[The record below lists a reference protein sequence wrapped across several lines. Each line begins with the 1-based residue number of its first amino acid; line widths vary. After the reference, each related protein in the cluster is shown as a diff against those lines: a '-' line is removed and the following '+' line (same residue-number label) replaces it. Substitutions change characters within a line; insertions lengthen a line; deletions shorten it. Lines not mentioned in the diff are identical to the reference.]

1 MRHLI
6 LTLLLMSSLFLSN
19 AYTQGYTTWGLPD
32 GAKVRLGKGVI
43 TAIEFSPDG
52 SQIAVASSVGI
63 WLYDARTG
71 KELVLLPG
79 HREGFSTPIFSG
91 FGGTL
96 TINTLTFS
104 PDGKLLA
111 SASEDGTLRLL
122 DLTTYSERHTL
133 LENKEAFVNHLEGI
147 VGLAFSADGKTL
159 TSLDGSVEHRI
170 KVWDVNSG
178 RLLSDISGRKKVPL
192 IPDGQ
197 SRLTLNSAADL
208 TEYEHDVSLEPL
220 ALSPDS
226 TTFAAIKSEIII
238 IDGVPGTAI
247 RLGNGRTGDLH
258 PILMKTKVDP
268 PFSEPKKLQSTQNP
282 IRKLV
287 FSPDGA
293 TLAGVETKTSIAKN
307 PDIAGERIRTTRS
320 KIRIWDVGTGN
331 ELSTLISQQVE
342 ESDKHTPREQIP
354 FVVFSPD
361 GRTFATFNQI
371 TAAVQLW
378 EVSTGDLISNF
389 TISHPEPMPPRD
401 RRGAINLTFSP
412 DGKTLAVA
420 TAGGDSSL
428 RLWEVSTGEIISTL
442 AEHPRLTVLPIDDR
456 AFISVSTNGTQLRD
470 IHTGK
475 VLQDL
480 TEIWTNLS
488 KSIDEIDEAKSSAFS
503 LGNTTL
509 AVGYKD
515 GSLQLWKVGTQKQPV
530 TLEGHTDS
538 INALAFTA
546 DGTRLAS
553 GSQDRS
559 IRIWDVR
566 TGTLLLNLTEHI
578 NSGRKLEYGDGT
590 ISRSAEW
597 INNLSFSPDGRTLAS
612 ASALGTIWLWDLSRQ
627 QLLTTL
633 TTHEAGVP
641 ELPVIFFHR
650 IGLAFSLDGI
660 RLASGD
666 ENGSV
671 MLSEV
676 SANPNPLILKG
687 HHAWRVK
694 VLAFSPDSKY
704 LVSGSRDNSIR
715 LWDVETGTEF
725 TILRGHVGEVSA
737 LAFSA
742 DGLTLISGSID
753 GTILLW
759 DWEKIVRPT
768 DK

>member
-1 MRHLI
+1 MRYSACTFLLV
-6 LTLLLMSSLFLSN
+6 LTLLLSN
-19 AYTQGYTTWGLPD
+19 TYAQEYTTWGLPN
-32 GAKVRLGKGVI
+32 GAKARLGKGRI
-43 TAIEFSPDG
+43 STIRFSPDG
-52 SQIAVASSVGI
+52 SQIAVAGPVGI

-71 KELVLLPG
+71 KELALLPG
-79 HREGFSTPIFSG
+79 HKEGVSTSVFPGIGGVFS
-91 FGGTL
+91 
-96 TINTLTFS
+96 INVLAFS
-104 PDGKLLA
+104 PDSKLLA
-111 SASEDGTLRLL
+111 SASEDGTIRLL
-122 DLTTYSERHTL
+122 DLTTYLERHTL
-133 LENKEAFVNHLEGI
+133 LENKEAFVNRLQGI
-147 VGLAFSADGKTL
+147 PITALVFSADGKTL
-159 TSLDGSVEHRI
+159 TSLEGIRERRI

-178 RLLSDISGRKKVPL
+178 RLLSDISGRKGVPL

-197 SRLTLNSAADL
+197 SRLTLNNAADL
-208 TEYEHDVSLEPL
+208 MEYEHDVSLETL
-220 ALSPDS
+220 ALSPDG
-226 TTFAAIKSEIII
+226 TTFAAIKSKIII

-247 RLGNGRTGDLH
+247 RLGNVRTGNLR

-268 PFSEPKKLQSTQNP
+268 PFSEPRKLQSTQNP
-282 IRKLV
+282 IKKLV
-287 FSPDGA
+287 FSPGG
-293 TLAGVETKTSIAKN
+293 TMLAGVETKVSIAKN
-307 PDIAGERIRTTRS
+307 PDIAGEHIRTTRS

-331 ELSTLISQQVE
+331 QLSTVIPQQVD
-342 ESDKHTPREQIP
+342 SQRRGP

-361 GRTFATFNQI
+361 GKTFATANEHL
-371 TAAVQLW
+371 AAVQLW

-389 TISHPEPMPPRD
+389 TIPHPEPMPPRD
-401 RRGAINLTFSP
+401 RRGAINLTFSA

-442 AEHPRLTVLPIDDR
+442 AEHPRLTVLPINDR

-475 VLQDL
+475 ILRDL
-480 TEIWTNLS
+480 TEIWTNLI
-488 KSIDEIDEAKSSAFS
+488 KSINEIDEIESSAFS
-503 LGNTTL
+503 LDNTTL
-509 AVGYKD
+509 AVGGKD
-515 GSLQLWKVGTQKQPV
+515 GSLQLWNVGTQKQPV
-530 TLEGHTDS
+530 TLVGHTDR
-538 INALAFTA
+538 INTLAFTT

-553 GSQDRS
+553 GSRDRS
-559 IRIWDVR
+559 LRIWDVR

-590 ISRSAEW
+590 ISPSAEW

-612 ASALGTIWLWDLSRQ
+612 ASALGTIWLWDLSKQ

-641 ELPVIFFHR
+641 ELPVIFFHK
-650 IGLAFSLDGI
+650 IGLAFSLDGT
-660 RLASGD
+660 RFASGG

-687 HHAWRVK
+687 HHAWSVK

-725 TILRGHVGEVSA
+725 TILRGHVGAINA

-759 DWEKIVRPT
+759 DWEKIARQT
-768 DK
+768 NR